1 MAMDKGNLE
10 RYIRAKKRVDT
21 LKNFYA
27 HIAVYLVMNVLLFVF
42 KGRIMSFFIA
52 NGVEDQGF
60 LNWMEWNMAF
70 IPVVW
75 GVVLLVAGI
84 YFLKLKPGFIKKWE
98 EKQLRKYTEE

>member
-1 MAMDKGNLE
+1 MAMDRDNLE

-42 KGRIMSFFIA
+42 KGRIVSFFVDK
-52 NGVEDQGF
+52 GVEDQGF
-60 LNWMEWNMAF
+60 LNWMEWNMVF
-70 IPVVW
+70 IPIVW

-84 YFLKLKPGFIKKWE
+84 YLLKLKPGFIEKWE

>member
-1 MAMDKGNLE
+1 MDRDNLDI
-10 RYIRAKKRVDT
+10 YIRAKKRVDT

-42 KGRIMSFFIA
+42 KGRIVSFFVDK
-52 NGVEDQGF
+52 GVEDQGF
-60 LNWMEWNMAF
+60 LNWMEWNMVF
-70 IPVVW
+70 IPIVW

-84 YFLKLKPGFIKKWE
+84 YILKLKPGFIEKWE

>member
-1 MAMDKGNLE
+1 MDRDNLE

-42 KGRIMSFFIA
+42 KGRIVSFFVDK
-52 NGVEDQGF
+52 GVEDQGF
-60 LNWMEWNMAF
+60 LNWMEWNMVF
-70 IPVVW
+70 IPIVW

-84 YFLKLKPGFIKKWE
+84 YLLKLKPGFIEKWE